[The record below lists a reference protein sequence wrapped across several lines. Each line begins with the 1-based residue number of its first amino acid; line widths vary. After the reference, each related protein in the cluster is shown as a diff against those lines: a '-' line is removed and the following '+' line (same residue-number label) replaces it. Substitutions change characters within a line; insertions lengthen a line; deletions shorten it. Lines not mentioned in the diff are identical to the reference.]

1 MTPRPPLFPSI
12 CNVVLPAVLA
22 LIALG
27 CLATVV
33 APPAKAQSFSVLYNF
48 KGREDG
54 ARPYGGVV
62 RDAEENLY
70 GTASA
75 GGFDDPRCGG
85 GCGTVFR
92 LRLAGSTWVLD
103 PIYKFHHDDGWDP
116 LARVVFGPDGA
127 LYGTTL
133 AGGIYGEDY
142 GTVFS
147 LRQPAQPCKAVPC
160 PWNQMLLWNFEGGT
174 DGVNP
179 GVGDLTFNASGHIFG
194 TTYTGGAHSVGIVY
208 ELAPVPG
215 GGWIENVAY
224 SFGGGPSGD
233 GAYPWA
239 DVVFDVAGNMYTTT
253 VEGGGAECGTA
264 VQLYPIASRW
274 ADTILH
280 SFSCS
285 SDGQYP
291 LAGLVFDSAGN
302 LYGATVQ
309 RGAPAS
315 GTVFELAAPDGLGGY
330 SIIHDFEGSGYGPS
344 NSLTV
349 GSDGT
354 LYGTT
359 QMDGQSGQG
368 TVFKL
373 TFANG
378 NWTYTSLHNFTG
390 GNDGGTPYSRVTLDA
405 AGNLYGTASAGGAYH
420 YGVVWKIVP

>member
-1 MTPRPPLFPSI
+1 MTPRPPFFPSI
-12 CNVVLPAVLA
+12 CNLVLPAALA
-22 LIALG
+22 VIALG
-27 CLATVV
+27 CLVTVIAT
-33 APPAKAQSFSVLYNF
+33 PAKAQSFSVLYNF

-62 RDAEENLY
+62 RDAEGNLY

-92 LRLAGSTWVLD
+92 LRLAGATWALD

-147 LRQPAQPCKAVPC
+147 LDCRHIRRPVPR

-179 GVGDLTFNASGHIFG
+179 GVGDLTFNTSGHIFG

-215 GGWIENVAY
+215 GGWIETAY
-224 SFGGGPSGD
+224 SFRGGPSGD

-239 DVVFDVAGNMYTTT
+239 GWFRRGWEYVHH
-253 VEGGGAECGTA
+253 GGGRRCRVWYRSAA
-264 VQLYPIASRW
+264 V
-274 ADTILH
+274 
-280 SFSCS
+280 
-285 SDGQYP
+285 SDRISLGRH
-291 LAGLVFDSAGN
+291 DSAF
-302 LYGATVQ
+302 LRMFLRWTVSA
-309 RGAPAS
+309 RGTGVRAMAGRSLRRNGPARS
-315 GTVFELAAPDGLGGY
+315 GCESRTVFELAAPDGLGGY

-359 QMDGQSGQG
+359 QRDGPSGQG

-378 NWTYTSLHNFTG
+378 SWTYTSLYNFTG

-405 AGNLYGTASAGGAYH
+405 AGTLYGTASAGGAYN